1 MHIRKRYHLPPYDL
15 LQQHESSTISQLFS
29 GEDIARHLSKI
40 TKTRFTEA
48 VTSPQFTSY
57 HFNLE
62 NPFELPKISHNLKGL
77 SAILHREVIMVPSS
91 QAHFALQIAGDKP
104 TPVYFSELIPRTQRR
119 DDAIAALLGV
129 TEDDQ
134 LLTFDLCSMPHTLVA
149 GTTGSGKSVLVNA
162 LIGSICYNYTPND
175 CRFVMIDPKQVELSR
190 WDRLRDFLHCPV
202 ITDMSRAAE
211 KLEELCSIMDSRYA
225 VMKKRRVNHCGNLFH
240 RIVVVID
247 ELADLM
253 LTNRKSVEKSI
264 VRIAQLGRAAGI
276 HLILA
281 TQRPTVNVVTGLI
294 KANVPCRIALKTAT
308 AKDSEIILDH
318 RGAEK
323 LLGNGDALVKFP
335 DRVATYRFQA
345 PYISSDDVSRIACWW
360 SHEPNR
366 G

>member
-29 GEDIARHLSKI
+29 GEDIARHLSGL
-40 TKTRFTEA
+40 TKTQFTEA

-77 SAILHREVIMVPSS
+77 SAILHREVVMVPSS

-104 TPVYFSELIPRTQRR
+104 TPVYFSELIPRTQHR
-119 DDAIAALLGV
+119 DNALAALLGMS
-129 TEDDQ
+129 EGEQ

-162 LIGSICYNYTPND
+162 IIGSLCYNYTPSD
-175 CRFVMIDPKQVELSR
+175 CQFVMIDPKQVELSR

-202 ITDMSRAAE
+202 VTDMSRAAE
-211 KLEELCSIMDSRYA
+211 KLEELCSIMDGRYTL
-225 VMKKRRVNHCGNLFH
+225 MRKKRVNHCGNLFP

-276 HLILA
+276 HLLLA

-294 KANVPCRIALKTAT
+294 KANVPCRIALKVAT

-323 LLGNGDALVKFP
+323 LLGRGDALVKFP
-335 DRVATYRFQA
+335 DSVTTYRFQA
-345 PYISSDDVSRIACWW
+345 PFISSDDVSCIAGWW
-360 SHEPNR
+360 SKEPNR
-366 G
+366 R